1 MNGVCRICFIILK
14 FNLTLVLE
22 QPILQSLQDITKS
35 NSLDFA
41 RAKTPYRPELVAA
54 VLEARRRKIRNKTLE
69 KDRERRGEVLKS
81 TLKRQRKGPP
91 AHILAKMSPECRE
104 MDKVSRSL
112 SEVGY
117 VALVKR
123 RLGFKLKDPEA
134 GLELGEK
141 ENRPLLDQATA
152 FVRAENQRK
161 EMEQRRVVNTCS
173 DSVANKH

>member
-1 MNGVCRICFIILK
+1 
-14 FNLTLVLE
+14 
-22 QPILQSLQDITKS
+22 
-35 NSLDFA
+35 
-41 RAKTPYRPELVAA
+41 
-54 VLEARRRKIRNKTLE
+54 
-69 KDRERRGEVLKS
+69 
-81 TLKRQRKGPP
+81 
-91 AHILAKMSPECRE
+91 MSPERRE

-152 FVRAENQRK
+152 FIRAENQRR
-161 EMEQRRVVNTCS
+161 EMQQRRVIDTRS
-173 DSVANKH
+173 DSVADKH